1 MGSNYLMGEISYIT
15 KAVAAV
21 LQLAVTLDYSI
32 FLWHSYKEQKSLCSD
47 RDEAMA
53 AAIGQTFSSIVGSS
67 LTTVA
72 GFVAICFMS
81 FTLGRD
87 LGIVMS
93 KGVILG
99 VLGTVTLLPCV
110 IRMMDTLITNDFA

>member
-1 MGSNYLMGEISYIT
+1 
-15 KAVAAV
+15 
-21 LQLAVTLDYSI
+21 
-32 FLWHSYKEQKSLCSD
+32 
-47 RDEAMA
+47 MA

-110 IRMMDTLITNDFA
+110 IRMMDNLITKTSHKPLLPRPWRASAVSSSSITRRFARWPSCCASRRSTVTAT